1 MAGANNA
8 VETLS
13 HLVAK
18 AQRGLVDSVR
28 DKAGNTPLHTAAAHG
43 CYEACEYLLKA
54 SCDPLAPNSRG
65 HIPQDAATTPR
76 FALANDLNAFSL
88 SLFHGFRRRQ
98 VRPRLLRF
106 LKSTKPSLGF
116 YPGRLQPHV
125 ELLEKLGAGF
135 VVGAWLNGSMA
146 E

>member
-8 VETLS
+8 VETLA

-28 DKAGNTPLHTAAAHG
+28 DNAGNTPLHAAAAQG

-54 SCDPLAPNSRG
+54 SSDPLAPNNRG

-76 FALANDLNAFSL
+76 FALANDLNTFAL
-88 SLFHGFRRRQ
+88 SLFLGFRSRQ

-116 YPGRLQPHV
+116 YPGRLLPHV
-125 ELLEKLGAGF
+125 ALLEALGAAF
-135 VVGAWLNGSMA
+135 VVGA
-146 E
+146 